1 MGRNPIFAEQ
11 TGGHGSGRMSR
22 VSSKAIMLSDIEEIL
37 FDEQTITEK
46 VRELAAWIS
55 KDYAG
60 KELVLVCILKGA
72 AVFTADL
79 MRHLSLKVT
88 VEYLQAASYGPS
100 ATSSRAI
107 TIKKDIEGDIRGK
120 HVLLVDTIVDTG
132 ATLASLFNK
141 LGERGP
147 ASLNAV
153 TLLDKKSRRTVPV
166 PLAYCGF
173 EIPDKFVV
181 GYGMDLG
188 ERHRNL
194 PYIATL
200 KSAAD

>member
-1 MGRNPIFAEQ
+1 MRSKK
-11 TGGHGSGRMSR
+11 GGHGSRGMSP
-22 VSSKAIMLSDIEEIL
+22 VISKTSMLSDIEEIL

-88 VEYLQAASYGPS
+88 IEYLQAASYGPS

-107 TIKKDIEGDIRGK
+107 TIKKDIESDIQGK

-132 ATLASLFNK
+132 ATLDFLFKK
-141 LGERGP
+141 LGELGP

-153 TLLDKKSRRTVPV
+153 TLLDKKSHRTAPV

-181 GYGMDLG
+181 GYGMDRG

>member
-1 MGRNPIFAEQ
+1 
-11 TGGHGSGRMSR
+11 
-22 VSSKAIMLSDIEEIL
+22 MLSDIEEIL

-46 VRELAAWIS
+46 VRELAVQIS

-72 AVFTADL
+72 AVFAADL

-88 VEYLQAASYGPS
+88 VEYLQAASYGSS

-107 TIKKDIEGDIRGK
+107 TIKKDIEGDIQGK

-132 ATLASLFNK
+132 ATLACLFKK
-141 LGERGP
+141 LGELGP

-181 GYGMDLG
+181 GYGMDRG
-188 ERHRNL
+188 EQHRNL

>member
-1 MGRNPIFAEQ
+1 
-11 TGGHGSGRMSR
+11 
-22 VSSKAIMLSDIEEIL
+22 MLSDIEEIL

-88 VEYLQAASYGPS
+88 VEYLQAASYGSS

-107 TIKKDIEGDIRGK
+107 TIKKDIEGDIQGK

-132 ATLASLFNK
+132 ATLACLFNK

-166 PLAYCGF
+166 PLAYRGF

>member
-1 MGRNPIFAEQ
+1 
-11 TGGHGSGRMSR
+11 
-22 VSSKAIMLSDIEEIL
+22 MLSDIEEIL

-46 VRELAAWIS
+46 VRELAVQIS

-72 AVFTADL
+72 AVFAADL

-88 VEYLQAASYGPS
+88 VEYLQAASYGLS
-100 ATSSRAI
+100 ATSSRTI
-107 TIKKDIEGDIRGK
+107 TIKKDIETDIHGK

-132 ATLASLFNK
+132 ATLACLFKK
-141 LGERGP
+141 LWERGP
-147 ASLNAV
+147 ASLDAV
-153 TLLDKKSRRTVPV
+153 TLLDKKSRRTVAV

-181 GYGMDLG
+181 GYGMDRG
-188 ERHRNL
+188 ELHRNL

-200 KSAAD
+200 K